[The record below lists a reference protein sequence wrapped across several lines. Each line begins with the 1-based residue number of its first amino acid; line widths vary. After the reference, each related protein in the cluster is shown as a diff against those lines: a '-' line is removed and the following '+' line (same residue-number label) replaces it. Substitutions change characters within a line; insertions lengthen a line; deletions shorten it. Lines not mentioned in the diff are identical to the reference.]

1 MSQQSGTLRSQIT
14 KSAKLSSLNFASSVG
29 LRLISTVVL
38 TRLLAPEVYGVFAVV
53 LAYLFLL
60 EMFSDLGLRSLV
72 LTREGEVSEG
82 FLRTCWTVS
91 ILRGVLIAL
100 ISCLIALVIAGLQG
114 QGRFPPESA
123 YAAPVLPWAIV
134 AIGAAT
140 LLYGFESPMRFV
152 REREMAFGAVTAVDL
167 SRNIIT
173 LIVTVAL
180 AYYLRSVWAL
190 VIGQAVRSAL
200 HVGLSFMVFRGPAMR
215 LQLERAS
222 FFVLI
227 ERGKWVLSQSALTA
241 VSQSADRIL
250 LGFVMN
256 SATFGLY
263 YIARQLVDLLPQ
275 FLNMLNGAMILQV
288 FTRLQ
293 KSTAAEFR
301 RNYYRYRL
309 VVDALAGLGAG
320 GLMVLAPLLVH
331 IIFDDRYQGVAPIM
345 QVIVLAI
352 LLLGLLLMRDAFNA
366 ARNFKIGSILGF
378 LSMCVLLGG
387 LSYAAFV
394 VGSVQ
399 LALYVV
405 ALHRLPEA
413 LILTVLGWRK
423 GWVVL
428 SREGIILGFFAMGAG
443 LGWMVLQLWDWIR

>member
-1 MSQQSGTLRSQIT
+1 MSQQSGALRSQIT
-14 KSAKLSSLNFASSVG
+14 KSAKLSSLNFASNVG

-38 TRLLAPEVYGVFAVV
+38 TRLLAPEIYGVFAIV
-53 LAYLFLL
+53 LAYIFLL
-60 EMFSDLGLRSLV
+60 EMFSDVGLRSLI
-72 LTREGEVSEG
+72 LTREGEVSDE
-82 FLRTCWTVS
+82 FLCTCWTVS

-100 ISCLIALVIAGLQG
+100 VSCLIALVIAWLQG
-114 QGRFPPESA
+114 QGRFDPESA

-134 AIGAAT
+134 VIGAAT
-140 LLYGFESPMRFV
+140 LLFCFESPMRFM

-167 SRNIIT
+167 SRNIMT
-173 LIVTVAL
+173 LIVMVVL

-190 VIGQAVRSAL
+190 VIGQAMRSVL
-200 HVGLSFMVFRGPAMR
+200 HVGLSFAVFRGPALR
-215 LQLERAS
+215 FHLERES
-222 FFVLI
+222 LGVLI
-227 ERGKWVLSQSALTA
+227 DRGKWVLSQSALTA
-241 VSQSADRIL
+241 LSQSADRIL

-256 SATFGLY
+256 SAAFGLY

-275 FLNMLNGAMILQV
+275 FLNTVNGAMILQV

-293 KSTAAEFR
+293 QSTAAQFR

-320 GLMVLAPLLVH
+320 GLIVLAPLLVEV
-331 IIFDDRYQGVAPIM
+331 IFDDRYQGVAPIM

-366 ARNFKIGSILGF
+366 ARQFKIGSILGL

-413 LILTVLGWRK
+413 VILTVLGWRK

-428 SREGIILGFFAMGAG
+428 WREGLILGFFAIGAG
-443 LGWMVLQLWDWIR
+443 LGWVVLQLWGWIT